1 MDGRRMPS
9 AVDQLKN
16 KATRDL
22 ITWTIATLAA
32 ILTLVGTFL
41 ALVHPSSKDKTS
53 AATAAAPA
61 RAGAGSTQANTAKP
75 GGVSADG
82 GSVAIGGSVTGSTIT
97 AGGSPPAKP
106 AR

>member
-1 MDGRRMPS
+1 
-9 AVDQLKN
+9 V
-16 KATRDL
+16 
-22 ITWTIATLAA
+22 
-32 ILTLVGTFL
+32 
-41 ALVHPSSKDKTS
+41 
-53 AATAAAPA
+53 
-61 RAGAGSTQANTAKP
+61 NTAKP